1 MALQALRDLFQP
13 ATETRTG
20 QSLPTSETGGASRQR
35 PSGPPPAGMNGG
47 GFNPATMGSL
57 LGSQEAGATPGSQ
70 IVDDADTDGDGTIS
84 IEELAASLQTE
95 ASSLT
100 ETFGEVDADGD
111 GQITGAELDTS
122 LKALFEKNGPPPPP
136 SGADIASS
144 LLGAADADS
153 GGSLSLDEILS
164 ALGDED
170 DGGIADTFKTYDADG
185 DEALNSEEL
194 TSAIEAMI
202 SSKLSAYAAQGQSN
216 DWTTSLAA

>member
-13 ATETRTG
+13 ATETPTG
-20 QSLPTSETGGASRQR
+20 QSLPTSETGSAPRQR

-70 IVDDADTDGDGTIS
+70 IVDEADTDGDGTVS

-100 ETFGEVDADGD
+100 ETFGEVDSDSD
-111 GQITGAELDTS
+111 GQITAAELDTG
-122 LKALFEKNGPPPPP
+122 LKSLFEKNGPPPPP
-136 SGADIASS
+136 SGSDIASS

-153 GGSLSLDEILS
+153 DDSLSLDEILS
-164 ALGDED
+164 ALGEED
-170 DGGIADTFKTYDADG
+170 DGGIAETFKTYDADG
-185 DEALNSEEL
+185 DEALNAEEL
-194 TSAIEAMI
+194 TSAMEALI
-202 SSKLSAYAAQGQSN
+202 SGKLSAYGAQGERN
-216 DWTTSLAA
+216 AWTTSLAA